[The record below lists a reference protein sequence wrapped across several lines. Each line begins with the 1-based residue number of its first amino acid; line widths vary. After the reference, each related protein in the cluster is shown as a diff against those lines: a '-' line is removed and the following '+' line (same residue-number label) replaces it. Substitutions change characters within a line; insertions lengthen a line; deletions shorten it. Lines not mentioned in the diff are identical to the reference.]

1 MPTMESIIGVA
12 VNYLTQALD
21 AIALLMIAVGAVKA
35 LADIAVASMQGRMAD
50 ARVRT
55 IFIGFARWLV
65 AALTFQLGS
74 DIAATTLDPGW
85 DELGRLGAVAVIRT
99 FLTFFLDR
107 DLDKAR
113 DEQQA
118 QGERKQA
125 LHGVP

>member
-1 MPTMESIIGVA
+1 MESTIAVA
-12 VNYLTQALD
+12 VSYLTQALD
-21 AIALLMIAVGAVKA
+21 AVALMMIAAGAVKA
-35 LADIAVASMQGRMAD
+35 LADIAVACVHRQMAD
-50 ARVRT
+50 AQLRT

-74 DIAATTLDPGW
+74 DIASTTVAPGW
-85 DELGRLGAVAVIRT
+85 EELGRLAAVAVIRT

-118 QGERKQA
+118 QGEPKQA
-125 LHGVP
+125 LRGVP

>member
-1 MPTMESIIGVA
+1 MESTIANA

-21 AIALLMIAVGAVKA
+21 TIALLMIAVGAVKA
-35 LADIAVASMQGRMAD
+35 LVDIAVASLRGRMAD

-118 QGERKQA
+118 QVERKQA

>member
-1 MPTMESIIGVA
+1 MESTIVA
-12 VNYLTQALD
+12 TVTYLTQALD
-21 AIALLMIAVGAVKA
+21 TIALLMIAAGAVKA
-35 LADIAVASMQGRMAD
+35 LADIAAAFMRRQMAD
-50 ARVRT
+50 AQLRT

-74 DIAATTLDPGW
+74 DIAATTVAPGW
-85 DELGRLGAVAVIRT
+85 DELGRLAAVAVIRT

-125 LHGVP
+125 LRGVP

>member
-1 MPTMESIIGVA
+1 MESTIALA

-21 AIALLMIAVGAVKA
+21 AVALLMIAAGAVKA
-35 LADIAVASMQGRMAD
+35 LADIALAFVRRQLAD
-50 ARVRT
+50 AQLRT

-74 DIAATTLDPGW
+74 DIASTAVAPGW
-85 DELGRLGAVAVIRT
+85 DDLGRLAAVAVIRT

-125 LHGVP
+125 LRGVP

>member
-1 MPTMESIIGVA
+1 
-12 VNYLTQALD
+12 
-21 AIALLMIAVGAVKA
+21 
-35 LADIAVASMQGRMAD
+35 MAD
-50 ARVRT
+50 AQLRT

-74 DIAATTLDPGW
+74 DIAATTVAPGW
-85 DELGRLGAVAVIRT
+85 DELGRLAAVAVIRT

>member
-1 MPTMESIIGVA
+1 MESTIALA
-12 VNYLTQALD
+12 VSYLTQALD
-21 AIALLMIAVGAVKA
+21 AIALLMIAAGAVKA
-35 LADIAVASMQGRMAD
+35 LADIALAFVRWQLAD
-50 ARVRT
+50 AQLRT

-74 DIAATTLDPGW
+74 DIASTAVAPGW
-85 DELGRLGAVAVIRT
+85 DDLGRLAAVAVIRT

-125 LHGVP
+125 LRGVP

>member
-1 MPTMESIIGVA
+1 MESTIGAA

-35 LADIAVASMQGRMAD
+35 LADIAVASVRGRMAD
-50 ARVRT
+50 TRVRT
-55 IFIGFARWLV
+55 IFIEFARWLV

-74 DIAATTLDPGW
+74 DIAATIVAPGW
-85 DELGRLGAVAVIRT
+85 DELGRLGAVAAIRT

-107 DLDKAR
+107 DLDRAR
-113 DEQQA
+113 DEQQD

-125 LHGVP
+125 LRGVP

>member
-1 MPTMESIIGVA
+1 MESTIALA
-12 VNYLTQALD
+12 VSYLTQALD
-21 AIALLMIAVGAVKA
+21 AIALLMIAAGAVKA
-35 LADIAVASMQGRMAD
+35 LADIALAIVRRQLAD
-50 ARVRT
+50 AQLRT

-74 DIAATTLDPGW
+74 DIASTAVAPGW
-85 DELGRLGAVAVIRT
+85 DDLGRLAAIAVIRT

-125 LHGVP
+125 LRGVP

>member
-1 MPTMESIIGVA
+1 MESTIALA
-12 VNYLTQALD
+12 VSYLTQALD
-21 AIALLMIAVGAVKA
+21 AVALLMIAAGAVKA
-35 LADIAVASMQGRMAD
+35 LADIALAVVRRQLAD
-50 ARVRT
+50 AQLRT

-74 DIAATTLDPGW
+74 DIASTAVAPGW
-85 DELGRLGAVAVIRT
+85 EDLGRLAAVAVIRT

-118 QGERKQA
+118 QGEPKQA
-125 LHGVP
+125 LRGVP